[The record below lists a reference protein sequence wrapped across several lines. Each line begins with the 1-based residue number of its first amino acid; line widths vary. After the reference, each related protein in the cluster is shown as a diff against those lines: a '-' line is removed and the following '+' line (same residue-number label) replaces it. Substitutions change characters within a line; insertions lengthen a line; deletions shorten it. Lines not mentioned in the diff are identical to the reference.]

1 MQQSVTFSEDFQNSL
16 LKIRIIENLET
27 VAILQVNTEVQHI
40 VYVT

>member
-27 VAILQVNTEVQHI
+27 VAILQVNTEVQHK

>member
-16 LKIRIIENLET
+16 VKIRIIENLET

>member
-16 LKIRIIENLET
+16 LKIRITENLET

>member
-27 VAILQVNTEVQHI
+27 VAILQVNTEVQYI